1 MNHRDPQQGG
11 SAGVNRDFGA
21 RAYENMP
28 SVTDRRWGDDRGA
41 RDDSFGPAEL
51 GGYGNFATPGDT
63 EHVAGGRAIG
73 RVVDRAL
80 QRRGRGPKNAT
91 RSDSLIAEEL
101 NERFMHDDLLDASE
115 ILLRVED
122 GKVLLTGEVP
132 ERWMKHRAEDIAD
145 GVRGVKDIDNQI
157 RVDDGSASFGTG
169 GAVRSGRSQQ
179 GSGFS
184 STPPNADWSA
194 RDDRVD

>member
-1 MNHRDPQQGG
+1 MNHRETQQGHG
-11 SAGVNRDFGA
+11 GGINRDAGA
-21 RAYENMP
+21 RAYDDMP
-28 SVTDRRWGDDRGA
+28 SITDRHWGEGRG
-41 RDDSFGPAEL
+41 RDDSFGPVEL

-73 RVVDRAL
+73 LVTQRAMA
-80 QRRGRGPKNAT
+80 RRAGRGPRNAT

-101 NERFMHDDLLDASE
+101 NERMTEDDQLDASE

-122 GKVLLTGEVP
+122 GHVLLTGEVP

-145 GVRGVKDIDNQI
+145 GVRGVKDIDNRI
-157 RVDDGSASFGTG
+157 RVDNGSGSFGTG
-169 GAVRSGRSQQ
+169 GPVRAGLNQQ

-184 STPPNADWSA
+184 SSPPNEDWQA
-194 RDDRVD
+194 RDGRVD

>member
-1 MNHRDPQQGG
+1 MNHRETQQGHP
-11 SAGVNRDFGA
+11 SVNRDFGA
-21 RAYENMP
+21 RSYENMP
-28 SVTDRRWGDDRGA
+28 SVTDRRWGEPSR

-51 GGYGNFATPGDT
+51 GGYGDFAAPGDT
-63 EHVAGGRAIG
+63 EHLAGARAIG
-73 RVVDRAL
+73 RMTERAMA
-80 QRRGRGPKNAT
+80 RGRGRGPKNAT

-145 GVRGVKDIDNQI
+145 SIRGVKDIDNQI
-157 RVDDGSASFGTG
+157 RVDNGSKSFGTG
-169 GAVRSGRSQQ
+169 GAVRAGLSQQ

-184 STPPNADWSA
+184 SSPPNADWEA
-194 RDDRVD
+194 RDDRVE

>member
-1 MNHRDPQQGG
+1 MNHRETQQGH
-11 SAGVNRDFGA
+11 SSVNRDFGA
-21 RAYENMP
+21 RSYENMP
-28 SVTDRRWGDDRGA
+28 SVTDRRWGENRG

-80 QRRGRGPKNAT
+80 QRRRGAKNAT

-101 NERFMHDDLLDASE
+101 NERLMHDDQLDASE
-115 ILLRVED
+115 ILVRVDD

-145 GVRGVKDIDNQI
+145 AIRGVQDIDNQV
-157 RVDDGSASFGTG
+157 RVDMGSKSFGTG
-169 GAVRSGRSQQ
+169 GAVRSGLNQQ

-184 STPPNADWSA
+184 SSPPNEDWSA

>member
-1 MNHRDPQQGG
+1 MKHQDTQAGRHGG
-11 SAGVNRDFGA
+11 PNRDYGA

-28 SVTDRRWGDDRGA
+28 SVTDRRWGDDTV
-41 RDDSFGPAEL
+41 RDDSFGPAGL
-51 GGYGNFATPGDT
+51 GGYGNFAGPEGL

-73 RVVDRAL
+73 RMVDRAL
-80 QRRGRGPKNAT
+80 QRRRGPKNAG

-101 NERFMHDDLLDASE
+101 NERFMEDELLDASE
-115 ILLRVED
+115 ILVRVED
-122 GKVLLTGEVP
+122 GHVLLTGEVP

-145 GVRGVKDIDNQI
+145 GVRGVKDIENRI
-157 RVDDGSASFGTG
+157 RVNDGSSSFGTG
-169 GAVRSGRSQQ
+169 GAVRSGLGQQ

-184 STPPNADWSA
+184 SSPANADWRA

>member
-1 MNHRDPQQGG
+1 MNHRDSQPGI
-11 SAGVNRDFGA
+11 NRDFGA

-28 SVTDRRWGDDRGA
+28 SVTDRRWGDTRD

-51 GGYGNFATPGDT
+51 GGYGDFATPGDT

-73 RVVDRAL
+73 RMVDRAMT
-80 QRRGRGPKNAT
+80 RRGRGPKNAT

-101 NERFMHDDLLDASE
+101 NERFTHDELLDASE

-157 RVDDGSASFGTG
+157 RVDNGSASFGAG
-169 GAVRSGRSQQ
+169 GAVRSGEGRP
-179 GSGFS
+179 GSGFAS
-184 STPPNADWSA
+184 DSPNHRREGENTS
-194 RDDRVD
+194 RI